1 MLKNKNI
8 NDIIFDFGGVIINIE
23 YKDTIN
29 AFKDLGVKNFD
40 SMYSQSKQSR
50 LFNQLETGHISKKN
64 FIKKI
69 KCFMPVNTPNE
80 KIISAWNAMIKDIP
94 QKTIDYLIELKSK
107 GYRIFLLSN
116 TNEIHMEEAMK
127 SWNKNNY
134 TKPEKIFNK
143 IYLSYKIGM
152 RKPNKEI
159 FNFICD
165 KENLDPSKTL
175 FIDDSIQHI
184 KGAKSIGLSTHH
196 LLNQVDLYSLFS

>member
-1 MLKNKNI
+1 MIKNKNI

-23 YKDTIN
+23 YNDTIN
-29 AFKDLGVKNFD
+29 AFKNLGIKKFD
-40 SMYSQSKQSR
+40 SMYSKAKQIR
-50 LFNQLETGHISKKN
+50 LFNQLETGHISKTN

-69 KCFMPVNTPNE
+69 KHFMPLNTPNE
-80 KIISAWNAMIKDIP
+80 KIISAWNAMIKDVP

-107 GYRIFLLSN
+107 GYRLFLLSN
-116 TNEIHMEEAMK
+116 TNEIHIEEAIK
-127 SWNKNNY
+127 SWDKTNCP
-134 TKPEKIFNK
+134 KPEEIFNN

-159 FNFICD
+159 FNFICN

-184 KGAKSIGLSTHH
+184 KGAKSIGLNTHH
-196 LLNQVDLYSLFS
+196 LLNQTDLYSLFS

>member
-1 MLKNKNI
+1 
-8 NDIIFDFGGVIINIE
+8 
-23 YKDTIN
+23 
-29 AFKDLGVKNFD
+29 
-40 SMYSQSKQSR
+40 
-50 LFNQLETGHISKKN
+50 
-64 FIKKI
+64 
-69 KCFMPVNTPNE
+69 MPVNTPNE

-94 QKTIDYLIELKSK
+94 KKTIDYLIELKSK

-116 TNEIHMEEAMK
+116 TNEIHIEEAMK

-165 KENLDPSKTL
+165 KENLEPSKTL

>member
-29 AFKDLGVKNFD
+29 AFKDLGVKNFE

-50 LFNQLETGHISKKN
+50 LFNQLETGHISKEN

-94 QKTIDYLIELKSK
+94 KKTIDYLIELKSK

-116 TNEIHMEEAMK
+116 TNEIHIEEAMK

-165 KENLDPSKTL
+165 KENLEPSKTL